1 MRTTY
6 WPEAATLANACLHYV
21 FDLWA
26 RQWRRRQAHGDVI
39 IGRAGAQAALR
50 RGSGSG
56 RGVRGSPWGRRGDV
70 VSPISSN
77 VYLHRLDTSHGLD
90 LVNETGTPAMRHVR
104 MPEHL
109 EGRP

>member
-56 RGVRGSPWGRRGDV
+56 RGVRGSPWGAAWGRGV
-70 VSPISSN
+70 THFIQC
-77 VYLHRLDTSHGLD
+77 L
-90 LVNETGTPAMRHVR
+90 PASAG
-104 MPEHL
+104 HL
-109 EGRP
+109 TRA